1 MFVYTKLK
9 VEIEV
14 RGYRFLKKNENLEN
28 AFALDIFWYPTLT
41 LDVSVA
47 MWMNANSPVLI
58 VNY

>member
-14 RGYRFLKKNENLEN
+14 RGYRFLKKNDNLEN
-28 AFALDIFWYPTLT
+28 ALALDIYWYPTLT